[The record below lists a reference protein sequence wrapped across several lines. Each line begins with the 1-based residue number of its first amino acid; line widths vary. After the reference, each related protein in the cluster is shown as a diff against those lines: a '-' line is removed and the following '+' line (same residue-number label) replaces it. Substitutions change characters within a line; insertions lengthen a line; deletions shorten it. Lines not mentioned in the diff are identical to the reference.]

1 MAKRQ
6 SKLASKIDINMTPMI
21 DVVFQLLT
29 FFMLTL
35 KTVIVEGDFNIRMP
49 LGASAGAAEDNPI
62 PPIIVK
68 MTASPDGRL
77 SGVQLGG
84 KGVAGQDLLNELASA
99 EAMVDAAME
108 AARQGNKGQ
117 LNAARRAKEVAAQK
131 LTQAIQAQILD
142 TFGNDTSRAEL
153 TELELDCDPG
163 LKYDHVVSA
172 ITAAS
177 GVVRDDE
184 VVPLIKKIKFSPP
197 KKAKSPPP

>member
-6 SKLASKIDINMTPMI
+6 SKLSSKIDINMTPMI

-62 PPIIVK
+62 PPLIVK

-84 KGVAGQDLLNELASA
+84 KGVVGPDLLNEIASA
-99 EAMVDAAME
+99 DAMVDTAME

-117 LNAARRAKEVAAQK
+117 LNTARRAKEVAAQK

-142 TFGNDTSRAEL
+142 TFGNDPSRAEL

-177 GVVRDDE
+177 GVVQGDE
-184 VVPLIKKIKFSPP
+184 VVPLIKKIKFTPP
-197 KKAKSPPP
+197 KKAK